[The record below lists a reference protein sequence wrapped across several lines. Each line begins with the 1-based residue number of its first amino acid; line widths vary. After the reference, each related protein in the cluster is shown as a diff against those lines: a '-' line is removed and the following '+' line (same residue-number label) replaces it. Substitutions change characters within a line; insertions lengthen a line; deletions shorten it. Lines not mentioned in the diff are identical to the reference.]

1 MLGLKTQESNKF
13 KEFFNLVQKTAERNG
28 CVFFLDAGDGR
39 DFENETLEGEDLMG
53 WLIPREK
60 VVEFEQLWKDDDVSD
75 DWTDFFVWA
84 VWNND
89 KELTVKFEV

>member
-13 KEFFNLVQKTAERNG
+13 KKFFNLVQKTAERNG

-53 WLIPREK
+53 WLIPLEK
-60 VVEFEQLWKDDDVSD
+60 VAEFEQLWKDDDVSD

-89 KELTVKFEV
+89 KELTVKFEE

>member
-1 MLGLKTQESNKF
+1 
-13 KEFFNLVQKTAERNG
+13 
-28 CVFFLDAGDGR
+28 
-39 DFENETLEGEDLMG
+39 MG

-60 VVEFEQLWKDDDVSD
+60 VTEFERLWKDDDVSD

-89 KELTVKFEV
+89 KELTVKFED